1 MFPYFIL
8 LRRTRDR
15 FEQLMEWE
23 SMAVMLVIS
32 PAKRMDVVEGPPFAQ
47 TRPAFLADAQSLARE
62 LRSLGYEGARSVW
75 HCSDALARPN
85 WERLA
90 TMPED
95 MAREP
100 RLLSPATLTYVGI
113 QYQHLAPQVMTER
126 ELLWLTS
133 HLRILSGMYGILRPF
148 DGVIPY
154 RLEMQAKLAV
164 GGCRDLYEFWG
175 ERLLDSLLGDGAD
188 VIVNVASQEY
198 AKAVVPWA
206 QRTGAPVVTCVF
218 GEVRA
223 SDGHVVQRA
232 TEAKAARGAFV
243 RWCAETGAEKV
254 EQLMGFSERGYRLDR
269 DRSDAET
276 LTFVR
281 G

>member
-1 MFPYFIL
+1 
-8 LRRTRDR
+8 
-15 FEQLMEWE
+15 MEWE

-32 PAKRMDVVEGPPFAQ
+32 PAKRMDVVEGPPFAL
-47 TRPAFLADAQSLARE
+47 TRPSYLTEAQRIAST

-75 HCSDALARPN
+75 HCSDAMARPN

-95 MAREP
+95 MTREP

-113 QYQHLAPQVMTER
+113 QYQHLAPQVMNEK
-126 ELLWLTS
+126 ELMWLTS

-148 DGVIPY
+148 DGVTPY

-243 RWCAETGAEKV
+243 RWCAETGVEKV
-254 EQLMGFSERGYRLDR
+254 EQLERFSERGYRLNR
-269 DRSDAET
+269 SRSDAET

>member
-1 MFPYFIL
+1 MALMF
-8 LRRTRDR
+8 
-15 FEQLMEWE
+15 
-23 SMAVMLVIS
+23 VVS

-47 TRPAFLADAQSLARE
+47 TLPAFLADAQSLARE
-62 LRSLGYEGARSVW
+62 LRSLGYDGARRVW
-75 HCSDALARPN
+75 RCSDTLARPN

-95 MAREP
+95 MTREP
-100 RLLSPATLTYVGI
+100 RLLSPAVLTYVGI
-113 QYQHLAPQVMTER
+113 QYQHLAPQVMNEK
-126 ELLWLTS
+126 ELMWLTS
-133 HLRILSGMYGILRPF
+133 HLRILSEMYGILRPL

-175 ERLLDSLLGDGAD
+175 ERLLDSLLGDGAE

-223 SDGHVVQRA
+223 SDGRVVQRA

-243 RWCAETGAEKV
+243 RWCAEQGVEKV
-254 EQLMGFSERGYRLDR
+254 EQLEGFSERGYRLNR
-269 DRSDAET
+269 SRSDAET

>member
-1 MFPYFIL
+1 
-8 LRRTRDR
+8 
-15 FEQLMEWE
+15 
-23 SMAVMLVIS
+23 MALMLVIS
-32 PAKRMDVVEGPPFAQ
+32 PAKRMDMVEGPPFAQ

-100 RLLSPATLTYVGI
+100 RLLSPAALTYVGI

-126 ELLWLTS
+126 ELLWLSS

-148 DGVIPY
+148 DGVTPY

-175 ERLLDSLLGDGAD
+175 GRLLDAILGAGAD

-223 SDGHVVQRA
+223 SDGRVVQRA

-243 RWCAETGAEKV
+243 RWCAETGTEKV
-254 EQLMGFSERGYRLDR
+254 EQLMGFSERGYRLDG

-281 G
+281 

>member
-1 MFPYFIL
+1 
-8 LRRTRDR
+8 
-15 FEQLMEWE
+15 
-23 SMAVMLVIS
+23 MALMLVIS

-47 TRPAFLADAQSLARE
+47 TRPAFLADAQHLARE
-62 LRSLGYEGARSVW
+62 LRSLGYDGARRVW
-75 HCSDALARPN
+75 RCSDALARPN
-85 WERLA
+85 WERLT

-100 RLLSPATLTYVGI
+100 RLLSPAVLTYVGI
-113 QYQHLAPQVMTER
+113 QYQHLAPEVMTEK
-126 ELLWLTS
+126 ELMWLSS
-133 HLRILSGMYGILRPF
+133 HLRILSGMYGLLCPF
-148 DGVIPY
+148 DGVVPY
-154 RLEMQAKLAV
+154 RLEMQAKLSL
-164 GGCRDLYEFWG
+164 GECRDLYEFWG
-175 ERLLDSLLGDGAD
+175 GRLINAILGGGTD

-206 QRTGAPVVTCVF
+206 QRAGVPVVTCVF

-223 SDGHVVQRA
+223 SDGRVVQRA

-243 RWCAETGAEKV
+243 RWCAEQGVEKV
-254 EQLMGFSERGYRLDR
+254 EQLKGFSERGYRLNR
-269 DRSDAET
+269 SRSDAET

>member
-1 MFPYFIL
+1 
-8 LRRTRDR
+8 
-15 FEQLMEWE
+15 
-23 SMAVMLVIS
+23 MALMLVIS
-32 PAKRMDVVEGPPFAQ
+32 PAKRMDVVEGPPFAH

-100 RLLSPATLTYVGI
+100 RLLSPAVLTYAGI
-113 QYQHLAPQVMTER
+113 QYQHLAPQVMTEK
-126 ELLWLTS
+126 ELRWLSS
-133 HLRILSGMYGILRPF
+133 HLRILSGMYGVLRPF
-148 DGVIPY
+148 DGVVPY
-154 RLEMQAKLAV
+154 RLEMQARLSV
-164 GGCRDLYEFWG
+164 DGCHDLYEFWG
-175 ERLLDSLLGDGAD
+175 GRLLDALLGTGAD

-198 AKAVVPWA
+198 AKAVAPWGHRA
-206 QRTGAPVVTCVF
+206 GVPVVTCVF

-223 SDGHVVQRA
+223 SDGRVVQRA

-243 RWCAETGAEKV
+243 RWCAEQSVEKV
-254 EQLMGFSERGYRLDR
+254 EQLAAFAERGYHLDR
-269 DRSDAET
+269 SRSDAAT

>member
-1 MFPYFIL
+1 MALMF
-8 LRRTRDR
+8 
-15 FEQLMEWE
+15 
-23 SMAVMLVIS
+23 VVS

-47 TRPAFLADAQSLARE
+47 TLPAFLADAQSLARE
-62 LRSLGYEGARSVW
+62 LRSLGYDGARRVW
-75 HCSDALARPN
+75 RCSDTLARPN

-95 MAREP
+95 MTREP
-100 RLLSPATLTYVGI
+100 RLLSPAVLTYVGI
-113 QYQHLAPQVMTER
+113 QYQHLAPQVMNEK
-126 ELLWLTS
+126 ELMWLTS
-133 HLRILSGMYGILRPF
+133 HLRILSGMYGILRPL

-164 GGCRDLYEFWG
+164 DGCRDLYEFWG
-175 ERLLDSLLGDGAD
+175 GRLLDSLLGDGAD

-206 QRTGAPVVTCVF
+206 QRTGVPVVTCVF
-218 GEVRA
+218 GEVSA
-223 SDGHVVQRA
+223 SDGRVVQRA

-243 RWCAETGAEKV
+243 RWCAEQGVEKV
-254 EQLMGFSERGYRLDR
+254 DQLEGFSERGYRLDR
-269 DRSDAET
+269 SRSDAET
-276 LTFVR
+276 VTFVR

>member
-1 MFPYFIL
+1 MALMF
-8 LRRTRDR
+8 
-15 FEQLMEWE
+15 
-23 SMAVMLVIS
+23 VVS

-47 TRPAFLADAQSLARE
+47 MRPAFLADAQSLARE
-62 LRSLGYEGARSVW
+62 LRSLGYDGARRVW
-75 HCSDALARPN
+75 RCSDALARPN

-100 RLLSPATLTYVGI
+100 RLLSPAVLTYVGI
-113 QYQHLAPQVMTER
+113 QYQHLAPQVMNEK
-126 ELLWLTS
+126 ELMWLSS
-133 HLRILSGMYGILRPF
+133 HLRILSGMYGILRPL

-164 GGCRDLYEFWG
+164 DKCRDLYEFWG
-175 ERLLDSLLGDGAD
+175 GRLLDAILGAGAD
-188 VIVNVASQEY
+188 VIVNIASQEY

-206 QRTGAPVVTCVF
+206 QRTGVPVVNCVF

-223 SDGHVVQRA
+223 SDGRVVQRA

-243 RWCAETGAEKV
+243 RWCAEQGVEKV
-254 EQLMGFSERGYRLDR
+254 DQLKGFSERGYRLNR
-269 DRSDAET
+269 SRSDAET
-276 LTFVR
+276 VTFVR

>member
-1 MFPYFIL
+1 
-8 LRRTRDR
+8 
-15 FEQLMEWE
+15 MEWE

-32 PAKRMDVVEGPPFAQ
+32 PAKRMDMVEGPPFAQ

-62 LRSLGYEGARSVW
+62 LRSLGYDGARRVW
-75 HCSDALARPN
+75 RCSDALARPN

-95 MAREP
+95 MARESQ
-100 RLLSPATLTYVGI
+100 LLSPAVLTYVGI
-113 QYQHLAPQVMTER
+113 QYQHLAPQVMTEQ
-126 ELLWLTS
+126 ELMWLSS
-133 HLRILSGMYGILRPF
+133 HLRILSGMYGILRPY

-175 ERLLDSLLGDGAD
+175 GRLLDSLLGDGAD

-206 QRTGAPVVTCVF
+206 QRTGTPVVTCVF
-218 GEVRA
+218 GEARA
-223 SDGHVVQRA
+223 SDGRFVQRA

-243 RWCAETGAEKV
+243 RWCAEQGVEKV
-254 EQLMGFSERGYRLDR
+254 EQLEGFSERGYRLNR
-269 DRSDAET
+269 SRSDVET

-281 G
+281 E

>member
-1 MFPYFIL
+1 MN
-8 LRRTRDR
+8 
-15 FEQLMEWE
+15 EKELM
-23 SMAVMLVIS
+23 
-32 PAKRMDVVEGPPFAQ
+32 
-47 TRPAFLADAQSLARE
+47 
-62 LRSLGYEGARSVW
+62 
-75 HCSDALARPN
+75 
-85 WERLA
+85 
-90 TMPED
+90 
-95 MAREP
+95 
-100 RLLSPATLTYVGI
+100 
-113 QYQHLAPQVMTER
+113 
-126 ELLWLTS
+126 WLTS
-133 HLRILSGMYGILRPF
+133 HLRILSGMYGILRPL

-175 ERLLDSLLGDGAD
+175 ERLLDSLLGDGAE

-223 SDGHVVQRA
+223 SDGRVVQRA

-243 RWCAETGAEKV
+243 RWCAEQGVEKV
-254 EQLMGFSERGYRLDR
+254 EQLEGFSERGYRLNR
-269 DRSDAET
+269 SRSDAET